1 VYHVLVVEQG
11 WIKYLF
17 LNKFGFFLCLFSIE
31 NFIKSLIEYHHPG
44 LEPLLMNEQG
54 SITVKKMFSSN
65 PENIYTLF
73 YIHG

>member
-1 VYHVLVVEQG
+1 M
-11 WIKYLF
+11 
-17 LNKFGFFLCLFSIE
+17 FSIE